1 MTQDFNSL
9 RQLAMNMLSLL
20 TVVQDY
26 ADTLP
31 KNEDEDHTPDRNFDD
46 YYYQHFVFL
55 AKACEA
61 LNQRLWAVINATRR
75 RDAVGSGRAV
85 RALKKWRDPHAEY
98 HQQDP
103 WELVNELLFQN
114 DESNRVYEAWQ
125 LFLQG
130 IHDLPDTAWGQ

>member
-1 MTQDFNSL
+1 MTQDLNKL
-9 RQLAMNMLSLL
+9 KYQAVKMLSLL
-20 TVVQDY
+20 NVVRDY
-26 ADTLP
+26 ADSLP
-31 KNEDEDHTPDRNFDD
+31 KNEEEDHTPDRNFDD
-46 YYYQHFVFL
+46 YDYQHFVFL

-61 LNQRLWAVINATRR
+61 LGHRLWVVINAARLG
-75 RDAVGSGRAV
+75 DSKASQRAV
-85 RALKKWRDPHAEY
+85 SDLVNWQDPHADY